1 MNAEHYLK
9 AVLIIFGIVSVLLVV
24 SDRITAQPPPHHQGI
39 YEKYIKR
46 VQDFW
51 CAAAALVVL
60 SPVMAVTAVLVRV
73 KLGSPVL
80 FKQKRPGKD
89 EKIFELWK
97 FRTMTDKKDEA
108 GNLLPDEVRLTSFG
122 RMLRAASLDELP
134 ELFNIIKGD
143 MAVVGPRP
151 LLVKY
156 LPRYSERQ
164 RHRHDVRPGL
174 TGLAQVSGRNGISWE
189 EKFEDD
195 LEYVS
200 SIRFLSDWKII
211 FRTVWEVMRHDGIN
225 SATSATMEEFLGN
238 GEKEAGGSGT
248 VWKD

>member
-1 MNAEHYLK
+1 MNIECFLK
-9 AVLIIFGIVSVLLVV
+9 AVLIIFGIVSVFIVA
-24 SDRITAQPPPHHQGI
+24 SDRITAVTFPYHQGI

-51 CAAAALVVL
+51 CAAVALVVL

-80 FKQKRPGKD
+80 FRQKRPGRG

-97 FRTMTDKKDEA
+97 FRTMTDERDKA
-108 GNLLPDEVRLTSFG
+108 GNILPDEARLTSFG
-122 RMLRAASLDELP
+122 KILRATSLDELP

-156 LPRYSERQ
+156 LPRYSERP

-211 FRTVWEVMRHDGIN
+211 FRTVQTVVRHDGIN
-225 SATSATMEEFLGN
+225 SAKSPTMEEFLGS
-238 GEKEAGGSGT
+238 GEKEIYKAGN
-248 VWKD
+248 VLKN